1 MDASS
6 NSGKETVMT
15 KYVLGLLLALVFSA
29 SASAQMYKWVDKD
42 GKVQYGD
49 CPPADCKAV
58 PIQAA
63 PAPSPE
69 ETQRARQQ
77 TEQLI
82 QDQKARDEVRQ
93 AEQLRDQRQA
103 EAAWAETQRK
113 CKVFRGRLFVLKQPG
128 VVTLTDD
135 QGNVMRPTDEQ
146 RDKMIQELEAF
157 IQKNCR

>member
-1 MDASS
+1 
-6 NSGKETVMT
+6 MT
-15 KYVLGLLLALVFSA
+15 KRALALALFFSL

-58 PIQAA
+58 PILPA
-63 PAPSPE
+63 PAPSAE

-82 QDQKARDEVRQ
+82 QEQKAREEVRQ
-93 AEQLRDQRQA
+93 AEQLRDQRTA

-113 CKVFRGRLFVLKQPG
+113 CKVFQARLFLLKQPG
-128 VVTLTDD
+128 VITITDD
-135 QGNVMRPTDEQ
+135 QGKLLRPTDEQ
-146 RDKMIQELEAF
+146 REKMIQELEAF